1 MSKDIEG
8 LAELVSEGLDRL
20 SRKDLVEN
28 LKEAISLLVKK
39 HIEIEKDSKKSIL
52 SYLISHYCNGKAV
65 IKVSDLQMAMHGYKD
80 ISIEHEIGKDTIEV
94 ILIKESDN

>member
-39 HIEIEKDSKKSIL
+39 HILLQRIYRILEK
-52 SYLISHYCNGKAV
+52 V
-65 IKVSDLQMAMHGYKD
+65 
-80 ISIEHEIGKDTIEV
+80 
-94 ILIKESDN
+94 